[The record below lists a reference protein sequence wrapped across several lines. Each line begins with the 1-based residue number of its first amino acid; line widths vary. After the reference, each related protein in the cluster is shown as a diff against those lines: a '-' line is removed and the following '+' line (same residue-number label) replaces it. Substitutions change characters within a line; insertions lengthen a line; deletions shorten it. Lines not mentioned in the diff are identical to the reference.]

1 MLTLLSG
8 GLIYH
13 IQSEFCIHVY
23 VCLFPTSS
31 PLTYRNP
38 SQVKHVG
45 DKIPTH
51 GFSSIKFIPNTK
63 EKLIVALKSEEV
75 EGKIGTF
82 IMAFTID
89 GKVLLPE
96 TKVGD
101 YKFEGIEFV

>member
-1 MLTLLSG
+1 MY
-8 GLIYH
+8 I
-13 IQSEFCIHVY
+13 V
-23 VCLFPTSS
+23 
-31 PLTYRNP
+31 TYSNP
-38 SQVKHVG
+38 SQVKHIG

-51 GFSSIKFIPNTK
+51 GFSSIKFVPGTK
-63 EKLIVALKSEEV
+63 ENLIVALKSEEV
-75 EGKIGTF
+75 EGKIATF